1 MAEPTL
7 SQWTVDAVRALR
19 RANLK
24 ASNASEQWNKL
35 NAEWNQMADDNG
47 WHDIVDRTKRKG
59 ENLPLKAAMDT
70 WSFWEREA
78 KRHADSILA
87 EVAARKLLAFA
98 QGDITVGQ
106 L

>member
-1 MAEPTL
+1 MANQTL
-7 SQWTVDAVRALR
+7 SQWTTDAVRALR

-24 ASNASEQWNKL
+24 ASNASEEWNKL

-47 WHDIVDRTKRKG
+47 WHDIVDRTNRKSV
-59 ENLPLKAAMDT
+59 NLPLKSAMDT

-78 KRHADSILA
+78 KRHAESILA
-87 EVAARKLLAFA
+87 EVAARKLMAFA
-98 QGDITVGQ
+98 QGDIRVEQ